1 MAQQKE
7 DIEEWLDDEDDD
19 PVDNEIKYSDA
30 IHELE
35 LRTPPPAPGAASAAP
50 GIPIPRKYKLSA
62 RYDWSEI
69 CSDGIPIL
77 LLAILQ
83 LWVLF
88 GSTTHPITTDDGSSA
103 AIAAL
108 AQLSLDLTPEWPYPS
123 DVFPWGPNGR

>member
-7 DIEEWLDDEDDD
+7 DIEEWWLDDEDDD
-19 PVDNEIKYSDA
+19 PGVDENKYSDV
-30 IHELE
+30 IHELG
-35 LRTPPPAPGAASAAP
+35 TPPPQAPGAASSAP
-50 GIPIPRKYKLSA
+50 GIPSRRKYKLSA
-62 RYDWSEI
+62 RYDWSEV
-69 CSDGIPIL
+69 CTDGLPIL

-88 GSTTHPITTDDGSSA
+88 DSTTHPITTDDGSST

-123 DVFPWGPNGR
+123 EAFHWGPNGW